1 MATPSRAAS
10 GAAAS
15 TTGRHEALT
24 EVQAAFPCRDAAIA
38 ALAAE
43 LCGSSEA
50 RPPCFVWGPPATGK
64 TAVVRWG
71 CRHAAPA
78 CPPVQPPQAS
88 AVATPHFS
96 QH

>member
-1 MATPSRAAS
+1 MAAPHAHVDGDQGSANDRLVALKKRYPGREAAIDVL
-10 GAAAS
+10 AKALD
-15 TTGRHEALT
+15 TGR
-24 EVQAAFPCRDAAIA
+24 
-38 ALAAE
+38 
-43 LCGSSEA
+43 A
-50 RPPCFVWGPPATGK
+50 RTTCVVYGPAATGK